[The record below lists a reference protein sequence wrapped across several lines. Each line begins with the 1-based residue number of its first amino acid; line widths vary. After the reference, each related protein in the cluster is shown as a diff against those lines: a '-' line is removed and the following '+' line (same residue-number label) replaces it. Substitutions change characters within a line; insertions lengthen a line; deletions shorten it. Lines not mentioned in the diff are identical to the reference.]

1 MFVWVVP
8 LFAALCVWLWTP
20 AAHACKCA
28 EPEAAAAAAASATAV
43 FEGQV
48 SQISA
53 PQGDAVVVELK
64 VARAWKGV
72 TTEQVSVRTRA
83 ESAACGYPFQV
94 GTSYLVYAQAEGTG
108 LQVHHCGRTRPI
120 VEAQE
125 DIVALGMGSTPVATQ
140 VPAEADPKNEQA
152 NPVTAQSERPAAG
165 GCASCNVGEA
175 RSASGLGVGLGL
187 ALALAL
193 WRRRRRT

>member
-1 MFVWVVP
+1 MIRVGWG
-8 LFAALCVWLWTP
+8 LLR
-20 AAHACKCA
+20 
-28 EPEAAAAAAASATAV
+28 
-43 FEGQV
+43 
-48 SQISA
+48 I
-53 PQGDAVVVELK
+53 
-64 VARAWKGV
+64 
-72 TTEQVSVRTRA
+72 
-83 ESAACGYPFQV
+83 FQR
-94 GTSYLVYAQAEGTG
+94 Q
-108 LQVHHCGRTRPI
+108 
-120 VEAQE
+120 QE
-125 DIVALGMGSTPVATQ
+125 DVVALGMGSTPVATQ